1 MEEAPEVTR
10 GELLPPVLLL
20 PLVLPQVEL
29 LPVESLLREVW
40 LPAWC
45 RIGVMHFAQAPT
57 ATNRKCRT
65 E

>member
-1 MEEAPEVTR
+1 MEAALEVTR
-10 GELLPPVLLL
+10 GESLPPVLLPPVALL
-20 PLVLPQVEL
+20 PMEL
-29 LPVESLLREVW
+29 LPVASLQE
-40 LPAWC
+40 AWC